1 LTFDVNTGASETL
14 SNLVPDLSA
23 EAAIF
28 TGHPEQVEH
37 DDLRSAGTP
46 WAVAPPLHMTP
57 VAKSFRCDVLI
68 VGAGITGAL
77 MAERLTRQ
85 GLDVVLIDRERP
97 GHGSTAASTAMLL
110 WEIDRSLS
118 ELGVLIGF
126 ERAARCYHASLRA
139 VNGLQ
144 SLIARYAIR
153 CQMQQ
158 RQSLYLASDQDAK
171 LLREEQ
177 SLRDR
182 AGLPGHFL
190 DHAALLGDFG
200 FARAGAILSPAA
212 AEADPVLL
220 TRGLLS
226 ISLQRGA
233 RLFEANAIAFDAA
246 GSAVNVG
253 LENSR
258 EIEARHVILATG
270 YVMPRIVRPTIQQ
283 PASSWVIATTP
294 QPRNV
299 WKDRVLI
306 WEAAQNYHYAR
317 TTTDGRIIFGGE
329 DDEHLVEPDA
339 RDRATPAKAKRLAET
354 LATLWPNAV
363 ADIDFQWAGT
373 FDTTRDGLPL
383 IGAVPG
389 VRNVFAAYGY
399 GGNGI
404 TFSYL
409 AAELIGALIAGRTS
423 PLLDDFAIDRDG

>member
-1 LTFDVNTGASETL
+1 
-14 SNLVPDLSA
+14 
-23 EAAIF
+23 
-28 TGHPEQVEH
+28 
-37 DDLRSAGTP
+37 
-46 WAVAPPLHMTP
+46 
-57 VAKSFRCDVLI
+57 
-68 VGAGITGAL
+68 
-77 MAERLTRQ
+77 
-85 GLDVVLIDRERP
+85 
-97 GHGSTAASTAMLL
+97 
-110 WEIDRSLS
+110 
-118 ELGVLIGF
+118 
-126 ERAARCYHASLRA
+126 
-139 VNGLQ
+139 
-144 SLIARYAIR
+144 
-153 CQMQQ
+153 
-158 RQSLYLASDQDAK
+158 
-171 LLREEQ
+171 LREEQ
-177 SLRDR
+177 SMRDR

-299 WKDRVLI
+299 WNDRVLI